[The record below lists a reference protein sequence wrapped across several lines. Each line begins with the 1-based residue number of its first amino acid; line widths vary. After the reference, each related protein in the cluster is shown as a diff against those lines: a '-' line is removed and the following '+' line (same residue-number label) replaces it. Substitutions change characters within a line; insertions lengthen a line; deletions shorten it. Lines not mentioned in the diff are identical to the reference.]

1 MSRSPEVPS
10 EALTIRTYAQ
20 LDAETAA
27 FFGDHYKLFILIGR
41 PGLGKTEAMLKY
53 LALNPAKSHLITG
66 KTTPLGAYK
75 ECYDY
80 RHRLLIFND
89 AEVLWAS
96 DNGKTLMRALTEHH
110 AEKMLQWLS
119 SSKNLDHYPPS
130 FKTTSKSVFVM
141 NRFVSSN
148 DPFYAAILDRG
159 HLVYFDP
166 PPAEIHQYCAK
177 WFHDQEVFDF
187 IAQHLH
193 RVVGLTARAYNL
205 TAEKKA
211 AGLDW
216 QQFFTTRFCDPGS
229 KLWLVQKLVDD
240 PKYPTVEDKIQ
251 EFIALE
257 GGCKKTYYNYKAELE
272 KNGQLRVAPPPQV
285 ECEGTAPPEV
295 DRMAL
300 IADLEAAKAQPAPA
314 DSPKDDSTEKK
325 SDGKKAAQSRRKKPA
340 EPPAT
345 KTPLKVVAPEDD
357 DLPEEPLDMPVKPP
371 TKATKKSA
379 KKKPAAKQKA
389 GKKADVKRP
398 KVQKPVRRKTTD
410 RRPTGDKTKRR
421 RPPQSDACTAAD
433 AIRIPHLLTHYTPAK
448 CKV

>member
-27 FFGDHYKLFILIGR
+27 FFGDYYKLFILIGR
-41 PGLGKTEAMLKY
+41 PGLGKTESMLKY
-53 LALNPAKSHLITG
+53 LALKPGIGHLITG

-89 AEVLWAS
+89 AEVLWGS
-96 DNGKTLMRALTEHH
+96 DNGKTLMRALTEHQ
-110 AEKMLQWLS
+110 AEKTLQWLS
-119 SSKNLDHYPPS
+119 RSKNLDHYPPS
-130 FKTTSKSVFVM
+130 FKTTSKSAFVM
-141 NRFVSSN
+141 NRFVSST

-166 PPAEIHQYCAK
+166 PPAEIHQYCAA

-187 IAQHLH
+187 IARHLH

-216 QQFFTTRFCDPGS
+216 KAFFTTRFCDPGS

-251 EFIALE
+251 EFIAQG

-272 KNGQLRVAPPPQV
+272 NNGQLRIAPPPQIK
-285 ECEGTAPPEV
+285 CEGTPPAKV

-300 IADLEAAKAQPAPA
+300 IADLEAAKAAPSGGDDGDDESNA
-314 DSPKDDSTEKK
+314 PTDSPKGDSKEKK
-325 SDGKKAAQSRRKKPA
+325 SDGGKAATSRRKKPVT
-340 EPPAT
+340 PPAT

-357 DLPEEPLDMPVKPP
+357 DLEEEPLDVPETKVSPKKPP
-371 TKATKKSA
+371 T
-379 KKKPAAKQKA
+379 
-389 GKKADVKRP
+389 
-398 KVQKPVRRKTTD
+398 
-410 RRPTGDKTKRR
+410 
-421 RPPQSDACTAAD
+421 
-433 AIRIPHLLTHYTPAK
+433 
-448 CKV
+448 